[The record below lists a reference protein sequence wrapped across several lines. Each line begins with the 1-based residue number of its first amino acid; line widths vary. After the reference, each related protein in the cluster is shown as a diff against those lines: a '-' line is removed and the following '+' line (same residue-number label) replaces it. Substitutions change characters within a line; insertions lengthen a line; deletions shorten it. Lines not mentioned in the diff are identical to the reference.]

1 MQEQNF
7 PDDRRYT
14 AEHIWIKPEGEGFLI
29 GITDYAQS
37 QLGEICFVDLP
48 GAGASFQARQ
58 EFGTIE
64 SVKSVNALY
73 MPIAATVVEMNAAL
87 EDEPT
92 IVNAS
97 PYAEGWLLRVRAD
110 DPSVVSG
117 LLSAEQYKSSLN

>member
-14 AEHIWIKPEGEGFLI
+14 AEHIWIKPEGEDFLI

-48 GAGASFQARQ
+48 GAGASFQANQ

-97 PYAEGWLLRVRAD
+97 PYAEGWLLCVRAD

>member
-14 AEHIWIKPEGEGFLI
+14 AEHIWIKPEDEGFLI

-48 GAGASFQARQ
+48 GAGASFQAKQ

>member
-1 MQEQNF
+1 
-7 PDDRRYT
+7 
-14 AEHIWIKPEGEGFLI
+14 
-29 GITDYAQS
+29 
-37 QLGEICFVDLP
+37 
-48 GAGASFQARQ
+48 
-58 EFGTIE
+58 
-64 SVKSVNALY
+64 

>member
-48 GAGASFQARQ
+48 GAGSSFQAKQ

>member
-7 PDDRRYT
+7 PDDRRST
-14 AEHIWIKPEGEGFLI
+14 AEHIWIKPEGEDFLI

-48 GAGASFQARQ
+48 GAGASFQANQ

-97 PYAEGWLLRVRAD
+97 PYAEGWLLCVRAD

>member
-14 AEHIWIKPEGEGFLI
+14 AEHIWIQPEGEGFLL
-29 GITDYAQS
+29 GITDCAQS

-48 GAGASFQARQ
+48 GAGASFQAKQ